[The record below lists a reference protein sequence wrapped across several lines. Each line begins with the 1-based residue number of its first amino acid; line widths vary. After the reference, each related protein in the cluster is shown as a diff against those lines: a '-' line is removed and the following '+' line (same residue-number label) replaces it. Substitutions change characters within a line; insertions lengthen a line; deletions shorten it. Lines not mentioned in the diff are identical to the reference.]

1 VAVNDFAL
9 VQGLSDTRSTLRRW
23 NASPW
28 PVVRAWTTGAF
39 AVATAML
46 LGVLAIATFA
56 LPDPTP
62 LWISGVSGPV
72 DLDDVAGILFRNSL
86 VLALH
91 AFACVAGFIA
101 GASLPLTA
109 ARHSGVSRWVHE
121 KARPIALAW
130 VVIVTCFSL
139 ITQTYILGSD
149 GSTLAAQL
157 DLSPGMLVLTV
168 IPHALPELVA
178 LFLPLAAWTI
188 ASRRNEW
195 NELLAA
201 TFATT
206 AIAIP
211 VLVASASWEAYV
223 WPRLLGLASPV
234 A

>member
-1 VAVNDFAL
+1 VNDFAL
-9 VQGLSDTRSTLRRW
+9 VQGMSDTRSTLRRW

-28 PVVRAWTTGAF
+28 PVVRAWTAGAI
-39 AVATAML
+39 AVAAAML
-46 LGVLAIATFA
+46 LGVLVIATFA
-56 LPDPTP
+56 PPDPTP

-72 DLDDVAGILFRNSL
+72 DLDDVAGVLFRNSL

-91 AFACVAGFIA
+91 AFACIAGFIA

-109 ARHSGVSRWVHE
+109 ARHRGLSRWIHE

-157 DLSPGMLVLTV
+157 DVSSGMLVLTV

-195 NELLAA
+195 NQLLAA

-223 WPRLLGLASPV
+223 WPLLLGLASPV